1 MAYQSFPIG
10 IDDFEKLISNGCY
23 YVDKTLLIREL
34 LEKRGEV
41 NLFVRPRRFGK
52 TLNLSMLRY
61 FFEDTGSE
69 AKNACR
75 RQLFTGLQIMNAGGS
90 FLSHMNA
97 YPVIQ
102 LSLKSARQPEW
113 ELSYGALKAALE
125 DEFQRH
131 LDILPGISVEA
142 DRDRFRRLVER
153 CGTDQDYYSALF
165 FLSRM
170 LQNHYGKPAIIL
182 IDEYDVPL
190 ENAYFGGF
198 YQKMADFI
206 RSLFESA
213 LKSNPALHFAVI
225 TGCLRITKESIFT
238 GLNNLKVN
246 SILSENY
253 GEYFGFTPS
262 EVDRLAED
270 YDRIAA
276 LPVIRDWY
284 DGYLFGNRE
293 VYNPWS
299 VLNYMDAL
307 SSNPQ
312 ALPAPYWSNT
322 SSNQIVRELIEQ
334 ADLNVREEIELLITG
349 STIEKPVHEEI
360 TYEDIHDSQ
369 DNLWNFLLFTGYLKQ
384 VSRRLDW
391 DTQYCRLAIP
401 NREVLH
407 IFRST
412 VTGWFSSHLKK
423 QDLSPLFHALE
434 TSDTRRISAEL
445 SRLLQESISFYDYAE
460 NYYHGF
466 LAGVLQNMPGYR
478 ILSNRE
484 AGEGR
489 PDLILKTPGLKG
501 RAILIE
507 IKIAGS
513 YREMDA
519 RCDAALLQIQKQR
532 YADTLH
538 REGYEEVLSY
548 GICFYRKDCEVKM
561 LS

>member
-1 MAYQSFPIG
+1 MAYKPLPIG
-10 IDDFEKLISNGCY
+10 IDDFKELISAEYY
-23 YVDKTLLIREL
+23 YVDKTDFVKEL
-34 LEKRGEV
+34 LEKGGKV
-41 NLFVRPRRFGK
+41 NLFTRPRRFGK
-52 TLNLSMLRY
+52 SLNLSMLRY
-61 FFEDTGSE
+61 FFEDAGTE
-69 AKNACR
+69 EKNTDR
-75 RQLFTGLQIMNAGGS
+75 RGLFRGLQVMKADDGVLSQMNR
-90 FLSHMNA
+90 

-102 LSLKSARQPEW
+102 LSLKSAKQPAW
-113 ELSYGALKAALE
+113 ELAYGALKAALE
-125 DEFQRH
+125 EEYQRH
-131 LDILPGISVEA
+131 MEILPEIPIEA
-142 DRDRFRRLVER
+142 DRLRFQRLAERR
-153 CGTDQDYYSALF
+153 GTDQDYYTALF

-170 LQNHYGKPAIIL
+170 LHQHYGQPAVIL

-190 ENAYFGGF
+190 ENAYFAGF
-198 YQKMADFI
+198 YPEMTVFI

-213 LKSNPALHFAVI
+213 LKSNPSLHFAVV

-246 SILSENY
+246 SILSETY
-253 GEYFGFTPS
+253 GEYFGFTPA
-262 EVDRLAED
+262 EVERMAAD
-270 YDRIAA
+270 YERSAA

-284 DGYLFGNRE
+284 DGYLFGNKE

-299 VLNYMDAL
+299 VLNYVDAL
-307 SSNPQ
+307 TANPQ

-360 TYEDIHDSQ
+360 TYEDIHESQ

-391 DTQYCRLAIP
+391 DTQYCSLAIP
-401 NREVLH
+401 NKEVLH
-407 IFRST
+407 IYKST
-412 VTGWFSSHLKK
+412 VTGWFSSNLKK
-423 QDLSPLFHALE
+423 QDLRPLFHALE
-434 TSDTRRISAEL
+434 NGNTEKISEEL

-466 LAGVLQNMPGYR
+466 LAGILQNMPGYR

-484 AGEGR
+484 AGTGR

-501 RAILIE
+501 RAILLE
-507 IKIAGS
+507 LKTARS
-513 YREMDA
+513 YRDMDSL
-519 RCDAALLQIQKQR
+519 CDAALAQISDRR
-532 YADTLH
+532 Y
-538 REGYEEVLSY
+538 REGLLEEGYRTVLAY
-548 GICFYRKDCEVKM
+548 GICFYKKDCEVKQ